1 MVEHEITA
9 ALSQLTSQVQTLN
22 RDMSEIRDAMKDV
35 AKAMNRLALA
45 EERIAQ
51 VNEALGRAF
60 KQLDAVND
68 RLAKFDPTLSDRVL
82 KLEVAQPLAKQTQT
96 WVQNAVW
103 AAAVLVGM
111 FAAKKVGLM

>member
-1 MVEHEITA
+1 MIEHEIHQ
-9 ALSQLTSQVQTLN
+9 ALTQLTGQVQTLN
-22 RDMSEIRDAMKDV
+22 RDMGEIRDAMKDV

-68 RLAKFDPTLSDRVL
+68 RLSKFDPTLGERVL

-96 WVQNAVW
+96 WMQNAVW
-103 AAAVLVGM
+103 AAVVLIGM
-111 FAAKKVGLM
+111 YAAKKVGLM

>member
-9 ALSQLTSQVQTLN
+9 VLTQLTSQVQTLN

-60 KQLDAVND
+60 KQIDAVND
-68 RLAKFDPTLSDRVL
+68 KLAKFDPELSGRVM
-82 KLEVAQPLAKQTQT
+82 KLELNQPLQKQAQT

-103 AAAVLVGM
+103 AAVVLVGM
-111 FAAKKVGLM
+111 FAAKKLGLM

>member
-1 MVEHEITA
+1 MGEHEISTA
-9 ALSQLTSQVQTLN
+9 ITQMAGQIQALT
-22 RDMSEIRDAMKDV
+22 RDMGEMRDAMKDV

-60 KQLDAVND
+60 KQIDAVND
-68 RLAKFDPTLSDRVL
+68 KLAKFDPELSGRVM
-82 KLEVAQPLAKQTQT
+82 KLELNQPLQKQTQT

-103 AAAVLVGM
+103 AAVVLVGM
-111 FAAKKVGLM
+111 FAAKKLGLM

>member
-1 MVEHEITA
+1 MVDHEISTA
-9 ALSQLTSQVQTLN
+9 ITQMAGQIQALT
-22 RDMSEIRDAMKDV
+22 RDMSEMRDAMKDV

-68 RLAKFDPTLSDRVL
+68 RLSKVDPTLAERVL

-103 AAAVLVGM
+103 AAVVLVGM